1 MNKKYKILYLPL
13 FYKDLQQIY
22 NYIVYVLKN
31 KIVAENIIN
40 QIKEEIEKRAYNQK
54 SYHKYIS
61 LRKRKDTYYRIYV
74 KNYVIFYIV
83 IKGTMEIR
91 RILYNKSNFEK
102 II

>member
-40 QIKEEIEKRAYNQK
+40 QIKEEIEKRSYNPT

-83 IKGTMEIR
+83 IKDTMEIR
-91 RILYNKSNFEK
+91 RILYNKRNFEK